1 MASWGDLNARLN
13 GLVRA
18 GIISAFRTNVG
29 TRAPGSELA
38 VVVRPPEGAP
48 AAAEGDHANLRRR
61 VGLALATI
69 APGARISIE
78 DEDGRNVPETHPG

>member
-29 TRAPGSELA
+29 TRAPGAELA
-38 VVVRPPEGAP
+38 VVVRPPNGTP
-48 AAAEGDHANLRRR
+48 DGAEGDHANLRRR